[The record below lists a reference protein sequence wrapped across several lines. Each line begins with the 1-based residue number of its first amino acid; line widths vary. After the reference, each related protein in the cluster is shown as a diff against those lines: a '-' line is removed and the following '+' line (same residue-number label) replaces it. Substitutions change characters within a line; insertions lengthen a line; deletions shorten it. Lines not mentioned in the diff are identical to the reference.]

1 MTANAFDFEA
11 CFASRAERMQ
21 ASEIRELLK
30 LLAEPDIISFAG
42 GIPDP
47 ALFPGDALAK
57 AFASATGDAG
67 AREQAF
73 QYSPSEGYAP
83 LREWIAGYMT
93 ELGAPCE
100 AGNILITNGSQQ
112 ALDFLGRLFLSPRD
126 TALVMAPTYLGALQ
140 AFSAYEP
147 HFDALELQPAA
158 NSPAGYRDRAE
169 TKGGAVKFAYA
180 VPDFSNP
187 TGVTMTSAE
196 RQLLLDTGHELDIP
210 VIEDGAYTALRYDG
224 EPVPSLLA
232 MDVARSGS
240 IEAAR
245 TIFCGTFSK
254 TMVPGLRVGWV
265 CAARPLIE
273 KLVLIKQ
280 ASDLHSASLNQV
292 VMHEV
297 AKDIFDDQLGRIRAA
312 YQERRDAMLAA
323 LEAYMPGGVTWHRPE
338 GGMFVWL
345 TLPEGWDAKQLLARS
360 IAEARVAFVP
370 GGAFFADGSGAN
382 TARLSFSL
390 ADPKMIDEGISRLGK
405 LFSNVAGPGAS
416 R

>member
-1 MTANAFDFEA
+1 MNANAFDFEQ

-57 AFASATGDAG
+57 AFASATSDAE
-67 AREQAF
+67 AREKAF

-83 LREWIAGYMT
+83 LRDWIAGYMAG
-93 ELGAPCE
+93 LGVPCD
-100 AGNILITNGSQQ
+100 ADNILITNGSQQ
-112 ALDFLGRLFLSPRD
+112 ALDFLGRLFLSPHD
-126 TALVMAPTYLGALQ
+126 TALVTAPTYLGALQ

-147 HFDALELQPAA
+147 NYDPLDLQPEA
-158 NSPAGYRDRAE
+158 NSPAGYRERAE
-169 TKGGAVKFAYA
+169 AKGGAVKFAYA

-187 TGVTMTSAE
+187 TGMTMTLAE
-196 RQLLLDTGHELDIP
+196 RHSLLDIGYELDIP
-210 VIEDGAYTALRYDG
+210 IIEDGAYMALRYDG
-224 EPVPSLLA
+224 EPVPSMLA
-232 MDVARSGS
+232 MDVATSGS

-265 CAARPLIE
+265 CAARSLIE

-280 ASDLHSASLNQV
+280 ASDLHSATVNQV

-297 AKDIFDDQLGRIRAA
+297 AEAHFDDQLIRIRAA
-312 YQERRDAMLAA
+312 YHERRDAMVAA
-323 LEAYMPGGVTWHRPE
+323 LQTHMPDGVTWHNPE

-345 TLPEGWDAKQLLARS
+345 TLPASWDAKELLARS

-390 ADPKMIDEGISRLGK
+390 ASPQVIDDGVSRLGK
-405 LFSNVAGPGAS
+405 LFSSVA

>member
-1 MTANAFDFEA
+1 MIANAFDFER

-57 AFASATGDAG
+57 AFASATGDAD
-67 AREQAF
+67 AREKAF

-83 LREWIAGYMT
+83 LRDWIAGYMAG
-93 ELGAPCE
+93 LGAPCNAE
-100 AGNILITNGSQQ
+100 NILITNGSQQ
-112 ALDFLGRLFLSPRD
+112 ALDFLGRLFLSPQD
-126 TALVMAPTYLGALQ
+126 TTLVTAPTYLGALQ

-147 HFDALELQPAA
+147 NFDPLDLRPEA
-158 NSPAGYRDRAE
+158 NSPAGYRARAE
-169 TKGGAVKFAYA
+169 AEGGAVKFAYA

-187 TGVTMTSAE
+187 TGVTMTLAE
-196 RQLLLDTGHELDIP
+196 RQSLLDIGYELDIP
-210 VIEDGAYTALRYDG
+210 IVEDGAYTALRYDG
-224 EPVPSLLA
+224 EPVLSLLA
-232 MDVARSGS
+232 MDIARSGN

-265 CAARPLIE
+265 CAARSLIE

-280 ASDLHSASLNQV
+280 ASDLHSATLNQV

-297 AKDIFDDQLGRIRAA
+297 VEALFDAQLDRIRRA
-312 YQERRDAMLAA
+312 YRERRDAILAA
-323 LEAYMPGGVTWHRPE
+323 LEAHMPDGVTWHRPQ

-345 TLPEGWDAKQLLARS
+345 TLPDGWNAKDLLERS
-360 IAEARVAFVP
+360 IPEARVAFVP

-390 ADPKMIDEGISRLGK
+390 ASPEVIDEGVSRLGK
-405 LFSNVAGPGAS
+405 LFSTVA

>member
-1 MTANAFDFEA
+1 MSAFDFEA

-47 ALFPGDALAK
+47 DLFPGDKLAE
-57 AFASATGDAG
+57 AFAAVTGDAD

-83 LREWIAGYMT
+83 LREWIAGYMGG
-93 ELGAPCE
+93 LGVAC
-100 AGNILITNGSQQ
+100 AADNILITNGSQQ
-112 ALDFLGRLFLSPRD
+112 ALDFLGRLFLSPGD
-126 TALVMAPTYLGALQ
+126 TALVTAPTYLGALQ

-147 HFDALELQPAA
+147 HYDALDLQPEA
-158 NSPAGYRDRAE
+158 NTPAGYRERAE
-169 TKGGAVKFAYA
+169 ARGGAVKYAYA

-187 TGVTMTSAE
+187 TGVTMTLAE
-196 RQLLLDTGHELDIP
+196 RRVLMDIAGELDIP

-232 MDVARSGS
+232 MDVAEAGS
-240 IEAAR
+240 IDQAR

-292 VMHEV
+292 VMHRV
-297 AKDIFDDQLGRIRAA
+297 AKEIFDDQLARIRKA
-312 YQERRDAMLAA
+312 YRMRRDAMLAA
-323 LEAYMPGGVTWHRPE
+323 LEAHMPAGVTWHRPE
-338 GGMFVWL
+338 GGMFLWV
-345 TLPEGWDAKQLLARS
+345 TLPEWMSACSYQSA
-360 IAEARVAFVP
+360 A
-370 GGAFFADGSGAN
+370 
-382 TARLSFSL
+382 
-390 ADPKMIDEGISRLGK
+390 
-405 LFSNVAGPGAS
+405 
-416 R
+416 